1 MIKARLFRFAVG
13 AAFVLFAV
21 MTIASMLPDGMADG
35 AD

>member
-13 AAFVLFAV
+13 AAFVLFAL
-21 MTIASMLPDGMADG
+21 MSIAAILPDGMADG